1 MNNKVI
7 EVLDYMGQKLGIAID
22 WTADNVMPQVMDF
35 LARYRVY
42 GIASSSA
49 WLLVC
54 LVTIFASVYILKVI
68 VKQRKEKD
76 GIFWYE
82 DEFMVI
88 VAVVSVLAL
97 VVCTVFIIAN
107 IFSIITWI
115 VIPEMKFIEVFSQ
128 YLK

>member
-42 GIASSSA
+42 GITHDSV
-49 WLLVC
+49 WLLICVA
-54 LVTIFASVYILKVI
+54 TILAFISVFKKI
-68 VKQRKEKD
+68 VKQYKEKD
-76 GIFWYE
+76 GFFYFE
-82 DEFMVI
+82 DGCTFF
-88 VAVVSVLAL
+88 VSFVGLLAL
-97 VVCTVFIIAN
+97 IICTICAIVN
-107 IFSIITWI
+107 IFALVQWI
-115 VIPEMKFIEVFSQ
+115 VIPEVQFIEVFSQ